1 MKLEQENRKSGMFT
15 AKADTSGKKSKYF
28 FLYFLLFTD
37 EKKQNYLESLNF
49 LRTVLKKFFRLGF
62 CDSIDFFL
70 NRSDLNPGVDILE
83 RSSSFEVGHD

>member
-1 MKLEQENRKSGMFT
+1 MECSLPRPILQGKSQNI
-15 AKADTSGKKSKYF
+15 F
-28 FLYFLLFTD
+28 FYIFYYLQAR
-37 EKKQNYLESLNF
+37 KKQNYLESLNF